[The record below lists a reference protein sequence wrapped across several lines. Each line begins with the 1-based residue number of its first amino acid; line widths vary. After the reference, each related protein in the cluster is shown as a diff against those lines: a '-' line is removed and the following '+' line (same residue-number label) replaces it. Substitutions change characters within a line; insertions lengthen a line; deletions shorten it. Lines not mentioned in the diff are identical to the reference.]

1 MFAPL
6 LVAAVSCTAR
16 AEEVAAV
23 PPASR
28 LEEAIR
34 LYAQGETASSR
45 SLLQAL
51 VAVGPELPAEV
62 RQAALAYLGDVLYSE
77 EGPQASRPMF
87 DALLEE
93 APDFVMDPFE
103 HPEEVCRYFEA
114 LREEARVPVIERP
127 LPERG
132 PPPYWSLVP
141 GGLHWYARGKI
152 GTGLAVTVA
161 QAGLL
166 ATNIALYQTLVSRGQ
181 IPRQDP
187 AALADYDA
195 HRLGTNIAAGAFY
208 LSLLLPPAIEFS
220 RWSAQ
225 PSRVGVGVGPGSLL
239 VSGQF

>member
-6 LVAAVSCTAR
+6 LVAAVACTAR

-34 LYAQGETASSR
+34 LYAQGDTAGSR
-45 SLLQAL
+45 ALLQAL
-51 VAVGPELPAEV
+51 VALGSELPADV
-62 RQAALAYLGDVLYSE
+62 RQGALAYLGDVLYSE

-93 APDFVMDPFE
+93 APDYVMDPFE

-114 LREEARVPVIERP
+114 LRAEARVPVIERP

-132 PPPYWSLVP
+132 APPYWSLAP
-141 GGLHWYARGKI
+141 GGLHWYAQGKI
-152 GTGLAVTVA
+152 GTGLAVTLT

-166 ATNIALYQTLVSRGQ
+166 GTNIALYQTLLARGK
-181 IPRQDP
+181 IPRDDP
-187 AALADYDA
+187 DALADYEA

-225 PSRVGVGVGPGSLL
+225 STRVGVGVGPGSVL

>member
-6 LVAAVSCTAR
+6 LVAAVVCTVR
-16 AEEVAAV
+16 AEEVAA
-23 PPASR
+23 PQPATR

-34 LYAQGETASSR
+34 LYAQGDTAGSR
-45 SLLQAL
+45 ALLQAL
-51 VAVGPELPAEV
+51 VAEGKELPADV
-62 RQAALAYLGDVLYSE
+62 RQGALAYLGDVLYSE

-93 APDFVMDPFE
+93 FPDYVMDPFE

-132 PPPYWSLVP
+132 PAPYWSLVP
-141 GGLHWYARGKI
+141 GGLHWYAQGKI
-152 GTGLAVTVA
+152 GTGLAVTLT

-166 ATNIALYQTLVSRGQ
+166 GTNIALYQTLLARGQ
-181 IPRQDP
+181 IPQDDP
-187 AALADYDA
+187 EALADYET
-195 HRLGTNIAAGAFY
+195 HRLATNIAAGAFY
-208 LSLLLPPAIEFS
+208 LSLFLPPAVEFS

-225 PSRVGVGVGPGSLL
+225 PTRVGVGVGPGSVL

>member
-6 LVAAVSCTAR
+6 LVAAVVCAAR
-16 AEEVAAV
+16 AEEVAGVA
-23 PPASR
+23 PGTR

-34 LYAQGETASSR
+34 LYAQGDTAGSR
-45 SLLQAL
+45 ALLQGL
-51 VAVGPELPAEV
+51 VAEGPELPAEV
-62 RQAALAYLGDVLYSE
+62 RKGALAYLGDVLYSE

-93 APDFVMDPFE
+93 APDYVMDPFE

-114 LREEARVPVIERP
+114 LREEARVPIIERP

-141 GGLHWYARGKI
+141 GGLHWYAQGKM
-152 GTGLAVTVA
+152 GTGLAVTLT

-166 ATNIALYQTLVSRGQ
+166 GTNIALYQTLVARGQ
-181 IPRQDP
+181 IPQDDP
-187 AALADYDA
+187 AAFSDYEA
-195 HRLGTNIAAGAFY
+195 HRLATNIAAGAFY
-208 LSLLLPPAIEFS
+208 LSLVLPPAIEFS
-220 RWSAQ
+220 RWSAETT
-225 PSRVGVGVGPGSLL
+225 RVGVGVGPGTLV